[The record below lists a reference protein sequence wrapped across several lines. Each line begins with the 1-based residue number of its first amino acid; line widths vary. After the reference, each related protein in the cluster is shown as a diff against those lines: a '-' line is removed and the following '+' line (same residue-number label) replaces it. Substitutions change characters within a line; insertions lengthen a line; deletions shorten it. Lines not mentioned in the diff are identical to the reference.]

1 MDDNDL
7 EMRIEADPLIGQ
19 TLAGCYQII
28 SVLGRGGMG
37 VVYHAKHTE
46 HERSVAVKTLLLN
59 KAADH
64 EVIKRFQ
71 LEAKAVSAVRNQHTV
86 NLYDFGVNQDGQ
98 PFLVMELLEGT
109 SLRQILNEEKA
120 FSLARFS
127 NIFQQIA
134 EALACAHEAG
144 VNHRDLK
151 PENIMLTK
159 QSGYS
164 DWVYVLDF
172 GIASMVD
179 TAGTD
184 FGGNEKLRL
193 QIAGSPPYMSP
204 EQCTRQACDHRS
216 DIYSLAVLSFEA
228 LSGRFPFKAK
238 TAFEII
244 DCHISKPPF
253 LLKDMG
259 GNCGTYESVSQV
271 LSRALAKNPEK
282 RYQSISEFA
291 GEFSAAVARDNMRAP
306 ALKDRL
312 DFEPQGTAS
321 KYQVAV
327 CPHCDALTKENVSL
341 CLSCGRSLA
350 SINDFSKIRAAKG
363 DFSLPRYQERGNTT
377 NKGFNQKTRAAMVGS
392 GRIGNRVSALVVICL
407 VLLICVFF
415 AAGGLQILKNLFA
428 AH

>member
-7 EMRIEADPLIGQ
+7 EMRIEDDPLIGQ

-37 VVYHAKHTE
+37 VVYHARHTE

-71 LEAKAVSAVRNQHTV
+71 LEAKAVAAVRNQHTV

-109 SLRQILNEEKA
+109 SLRQVLNEEKVLT
-120 FSLARFS
+120 LARFN
-127 NIFQQIA
+127 NIFQQVS
-134 EALACAHEAG
+134 EALTCAHEVG

-159 QSGYS
+159 QAGYS

-172 GIASMVD
+172 GIASMVG
-179 TAGTD
+179 AGD
-184 FGGNEKLRL
+184 ERGANEKLRL

-204 EQCTRQACDHRS
+204 EQCSRQACDHRS
-216 DIYSLAVLSFEA
+216 DIYSLAILSFEA
-228 LSGRFPFKAK
+228 LSGRFPFRAK
-238 TAFEII
+238 SAFEII
-244 DCHISKPPF
+244 DCHISRQPL

-259 GNCGTYESVSQV
+259 GSCGTYESVSQV
-271 LSRALAKNPEK
+271 LSRALEKNPEK
-282 RYQSISEFA
+282 RQQSISEFA
-291 GEFSAAVARDNMRAP
+291 NEFAAAVSRDNMRAP
-306 ALKDRL
+306 ALKDRIDL
-312 DFEPQGTAS
+312 EPQGEAS

-327 CPHCDALTKENVSL
+327 CPHCGATTKENISL

-350 SINDFSKIRAAKG
+350 SINDFSKIRVVKG
-363 DFSLPRYQERGNTT
+363 DFSLPHYQGRSQAT
-377 NKGFNQKTRAAMVGS
+377 NKGFSQKTRAAMVDS
-392 GRIGNRVSALVVICL
+392 GRIWNRVSGLVLICL
-407 VLLICVFF
+407 VLLVCVFF
-415 AAGGLQILKNLFA
+415 AADGWQILKNLLA
-428 AH
+428 MH